1 MPSCGRFGVVARA
14 FGVVLVTYIG
24 AAACAR
30 CVPNQPKVIARND
43 AEFPQRNGP
52 ARDAGTVAA
61 LAADVGTAD
70 IALQPK
76 PIVAVSPDTEIGAL
90 QARILN
96 PYDEK
101 ATVSSPPPT
110 HHITANFEEDL
121 SMDLV
126 NMAGSVGREV
136 WFKAEALAPATAVRG
151 RVLRGG
157 KNALQPICSKWA
169 HGGGG
174 LQVGIEV
181 LHNGTWK
188 SVGWVL
194 YGHVQDM
201 TVDDGD
207 VLESPTGIAKVTG
220 LHDNNYCSTGGHLHL
235 GFSDTTHNPC
245 WAVTRRVP
253 TDSPIAQ
260 VGGNRESLSKCSM

>member
-1 MPSCGRFGVVARA
+1 
-14 FGVVLVTYIG
+14 
-24 AAACAR
+24 
-30 CVPNQPKVIARND
+30 
-43 AEFPQRNGP
+43 
-52 ARDAGTVAA
+52 
-61 LAADVGTAD
+61 
-70 IALQPK
+70 
-76 PIVAVSPDTEIGAL
+76 
-90 QARILN
+90 
-96 PYDEK
+96 
-101 ATVSSPPPT
+101 
-110 HHITANFEEDL
+110 
-121 SMDLV
+121 
-126 NMAGSVGREV
+126 
-136 WFKAEALAPATAVRG
+136 LAPALAVRG

-157 KNALQPICSKWA
+157 KNAPQPICGKWA

-207 VLESPTGIAKVTG
+207 VLENPTSIAKVTA

-235 GFSDTTHNPC
+235 GFSDTTHHPC
-245 WAVTRRVP
+245 WSVARRVP

-260 VGGNRESLSKCSM
+260 VGGNRESFTKCSM